1 MSTLSK
7 ATRVFRR
14 SLATLMTLMITTPAA
29 LAQSAP
35 SLSAVG
41 EEHRLSQG
49 FEDFYDT
56 AFILKDARTGQPRV
70 AGFAEVAALLSAYDV
85 VFFGESHRHPGV
97 HLQQQRLF
105 RALVERDPRYIL
117 SLEQFE
123 RDAQPVLD
131 AYLAGKVGE
140 NALKEQGRAWDNYPT
155 SYRPLVEFAR
165 IRGLPVVAA
174 EAPTWAIVCIGQWGP
189 EILDRFTP
197 EERAWVARDLNPGAG
212 AYRAKYMRFQAG
224 AAAHGGGASQSPEAL
239 LKAERSLAGQTAR
252 DDTMAESIYLAR
264 KAYPGSKVLHLN
276 GNFHS
281 AGFLGTVERLK
292 LRDPSLKIAVIDP
305 LEVEDPKTPSF
316 KAADLENGTVLQLL
330 YPNPP
335 SFAPGED
342 TSAWVRALMSKRKA
356 NTCKYAPQAASPAP
370 GYADRP

>member
-41 EEHRLSQG
+41 ENHRLSQG
-49 FEDFYDT
+49 LEDFYDT

-70 AGFAEVAALLSAYDV
+70 TSFAEMADLLSTYDV

-105 RALVERDPRYIL
+105 RALVERHPRYIL

-123 RDAQPVLD
+123 RDTQPVLD

-140 NALKEQGRAWDNYPT
+140 NALKEKGRAWDNYPT
-155 SYRPLVEFAR
+155 SYRPLVEYAR
-165 IRGLPVVAA
+165 TRGLPVIAA
-174 EAPTWAIVCIGQWGP
+174 EAPTWAVVCIGQWGP
-189 EILDRFTP
+189 EILARFTP
-197 EERAWVARDLNPGAG
+197 EERAWVARDLNPGTG

-239 LKAERSLAGQTAR
+239 IKAERSLAGQTAR
-252 DDTMAESIYLAR
+252 DDTMAESIHLAL
-264 KAYPGSKVLHLN
+264 KAHPGSKILHLN

-292 LRDPSLKIAVIDP
+292 LRDPALKIAVIDP
-305 LEVEDPKTPSF
+305 LEVEDPKAPSF
-316 KAADLENGTVLQLL
+316 KTADLENGSILQLL

-335 SFAPGED
+335 TFAPGED
-342 TSAWVRALMSKRKA
+342 MSEWVRTLMSKRKA
-356 NTCKYAPQAASPAP
+356 SACKYAPQSASPPRSQPAKP
-370 GYADRP
+370 